1 MGGHRLGAGS
11 QFEGVVVSKYM
22 VFYNTTSAMRDQMA
36 QIPPEQSA
44 AGMQDWMTWGE
55 RVGDRLVDMGSPL
68 ENDGDTDVQVS
79 GFSVIDADSQEHLDG
94 LLEGHPHTAAGGT
107 ISTQKFLEIP
117 GM

>member
-1 MGGHRLGAGS
+1 MS
-11 QFEGVVVSKYM
+11 TSM
-22 VFYNTTSAMRDQMA
+22 VFYNTSSAMRDQMA

-44 AGMQDWMTWGE
+44 AGMQDWMAWGE

-68 ENDGDTDVQVS
+68 ENDGDADVQVS
-79 GFSVIDADSQEHLDG
+79 GYSVIDADSQEQLDA

-107 ISTQKFLEIP
+107 ISSQRFMELP